1 LVKRPVVR
9 IKSQRPATEKSDPK
23 SREER
28 LASLQARVATAMHS
42 GMIPVT
48 VTGRIIPSL

>member
-1 LVKRPVVR
+1 VVR
-9 IKSQRPATEKSDPK
+9 MMSPRPAKETSAPT

-28 LASLQARVATAMHS
+28 LASLQALVATTMHS

-48 VTGRIIPSL
+48 VIGGI